1 MFRGRLGAAQWA
13 NSAQRARA
21 EIAAKDSDAA
31 PWAEDSDLD
40 LRKFPRVKLKAS
52 AYQGQGSFAPSRPNQ
67 KYSDHIGFAGMSSW
81 ILPKSIPEYREQ
93 QG

>member
-1 MFRGRLGAAQWA
+1 MLRSRLGAAQWA

-40 LRKFPRVKLKAS
+40 LRKF
-52 AYQGQGSFAPSRPNQ
+52 
-67 KYSDHIGFAGMSSW
+67 
-81 ILPKSIPEYREQ
+81 RE
-93 QG
+93 